1 MPTDRDDETLRTQT
15 PTSGNAAP
23 AKARESRPS
32 IPAMLGRYRDIK
44 LLGRGGVWAVY
55 EAEDP
60 EVGRRVAIK
69 VLRDDKEG
77 DTEALRGEAQALG
90 RLVHPNVVTVHDVGV
105 AGDDVFLV
113 MQLVEG
119 EPLDRW
125 LASRATSPREILAMF
140 RQAGLG
146 LAAACLLYT
155 SDAA

>member
-1 MPTDRDDETLRTQT
+1 MLTQT
-15 PTSGNAAP
+15 PTSG
-23 AKARESRPS
+23 ESGPPRTRDA
-32 IPAMLGRYRDIK
+32 IPAMLGRYRVLQ
-44 LLGRGGVWAVY
+44 LLGQGGMGAVY

-90 RLVHPNVVTVHDVGV
+90 RLVHPNVVTIYDVGV
-105 AGDDVFLV
+105 AGGEVFLV

-125 LASRATSPREILAMF
+125 LALRTAPE
-140 RQAGLG
+140 
-146 LAAACLLYT
+146 
-155 SDAA
+155 